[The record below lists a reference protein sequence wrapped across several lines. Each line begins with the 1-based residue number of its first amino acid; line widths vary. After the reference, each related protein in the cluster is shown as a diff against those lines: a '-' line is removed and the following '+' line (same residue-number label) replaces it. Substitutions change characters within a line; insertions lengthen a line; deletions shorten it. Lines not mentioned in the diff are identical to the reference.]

1 METLMLYLVKVNVI
15 FTILFL
21 AYVFLFK
28 NEKAFY
34 LNRAFLLSSLL
45 LSLLLPLVPAIHLA
59 AGGTF
64 PNYVTG
70 INPLKT
76 VLGAGPTLQNVSQPG
91 AGAIRHG
98 FFAGIFAHITLIQVL
113 MGIYLLVALV
123 LLNKFIYQLLNLYFL
138 FKRSKRYKGEAIV
151 YCEHNQEL
159 LPFSF
164 FNVLFINPGSNY
176 HQLEQII
183 EHEKVH
189 IRQWHSLDILLA
201 EVFSIVVWINPLT
214 VFLKRYN
221 RLNLEYIA
229 DQEVLNTGI
238 DKKQYQLSILQ
249 NSINPNA
256 YPLTNLFNSSKIKL
270 RIKMINQSKTTGK
283 LYKYFSVLP
292 LVLISYLL
300 VNPVIASP
308 ITIKLSAAYDT
319 PLPAFAGVYQNR
331 DARTAFYKV
340 SVVNN
345 ALVAN
350 RLDFK
355 QQYVLNRASELTFET
370 ADPETSKK
378 IILTFSKNGTG
389 AIGELRVDDHTPWIK
404 VNAYKLTDQVR
415 MPPGMLKKFEGEY
428 QLEAKPGTFL
438 TIRSNGTG
446 LILKQKWD
454 GKEIGPF
461 APTSVLDFL
470 QMEDAMPLRFVK
482 DHNGNIVK
490 MYANGRDVWDK
501 LITVKLQ

>member
-1 METLMLYLVKVNVI
+1 METLMAYLVKVNVI

-21 AYVFLFK
+21 AYVVLFK

-34 LNRAFLLSSLL
+34 LNRAFLLSTLL
-45 LSLLLPLVPAIHLA
+45 LSSLLPFVPAIHSGS
-59 AGGTF
+59 GGTF

-70 INPLKT
+70 INPLKN
-76 VLGAGPTLQNVSQPG
+76 VLPAGPSLQNVPQPV
-91 AGAIRHG
+91 ARAASHG
-98 FFAGIFAHITLIQVL
+98 SFAGIFGHITLIQVF
-113 MGIYLLVALV
+113 MGIYLLVVLV

-138 FKRSKRYKGEAIV
+138 FKRSKNYKGDAVV
-151 YCEHNQEL
+151 YCEHNQDL

-176 HQLEQII
+176 HQLEEII

-189 IRQWHSLDILLA
+189 IRQWHSIDILLA
-201 EVFSIVVWINPLT
+201 EVFSIVAWINPLT
-214 VFLKRYN
+214 IFLKRYN

-249 NSINPNA
+249 NSLSPNA
-256 YPLTNLFNSSKIKL
+256 YPLTNLFSSSKIKL
-270 RIKMINQSKTTGK
+270 RIKMINQSKPTGK
-283 LYKYFSVLP
+283 LYKYLFVLP

-300 VNPVIASP
+300 VNPVIANSAG
-308 ITIKLSAAYDT
+308 IKISKADEM
-319 PLPAFAGVYQNR
+319 PLTAFEGVYQNR
-331 DARTAFYKV
+331 DARTAYYKV

-345 ALVAN
+345 ALVAS

-355 QQYVLNRASELTFET
+355 QQYVLNRASGLTFET
-370 ADPETSKK
+370 TDPATGKK
-378 IILTFSKNGTG
+378 VILTFSKNDAGT
-389 AIGELRVDDHTPWIK
+389 ISQLRVDDHSPWIK
-404 VNAYKLTDQVR
+404 VNAYKLTDQIR
-415 MPPGMLKKFEGEY
+415 MPPGMMKKFEGEY

-438 TIRSNGTG
+438 TITSNGTG

-461 APTSVLDFL
+461 APTSLLDFL
-470 QMEDAMPLRFVK
+470 QMDDAMPLRFVR
-482 DHNGNIVK
+482 DNNRNIVK
-490 MYANGRDVWDK
+490 MYASGGDVWDK
-501 LITVKLQ
+501 VKE